1 MVHYIQYLIEAH
13 TLRLSVVGGAGGG
26 KNSNTY
32 IKIECDRWGGGRE
45 KFKYIQYTMLFND
58 NSR

>member
-1 MVHYIQYLIEAH
+1 MVHYMQYLIEGHTLRLSVVGGAGEGKIQIH

-32 IKIECDRWGGGRE
+32 S
-45 KFKYIQYTMLFND
+45 Q
-58 NSR
+58 